1 MVKDQ
6 AYELRKQI
14 TQEEPS
20 AEENQAHTI
29 AVFSGKGG
37 VGKSSFALNFSICLS
52 KQGKKVLIF
61 DLDIGMGNID
71 ILLGMYPKY
80 TLSSMLDERLEIEDI
95 IEQGPS
101 NLSYIAAGT
110 GLSDFFHLNVERFDY
125 FLEQLELVA
134 NTYDYIIFDL
144 GAGMSE
150 EHMAF
155 ISAADECFVVTTTEP
170 TSITDAYAAIKHLV
184 IERPNVNISLMVNR
198 VTGSNESILVYN
210 RLQAAVRNFLSYELK
225 LLGSL
230 PDDSS
235 VIKAVKEQTPYY
247 VMDNRSR
254 VSKMMAKLV
263 LDYLKTMNET
273 PQFES
278 HNELKFISKL
288 KSLFNRKV
296 D

>member
-6 AYELRKQI
+6 AYELRKKVNREHGEKQ
-14 TQEEPS
+14 
-20 AEENQAHTI
+20 QAHTI

-37 VGKSSFALNFSICLS
+37 VGKSSFALNFAICLS

-71 ILLGMYPKY
+71 ILLGMYPKH
-80 TLSSMLDERLEIEDI
+80 TLTSLLEERLNIEDI
-95 IEQGPS
+95 IEHGPT

-110 GLSDFFHLNVERFDY
+110 GLTDFFHLNIERFEY
-125 FLEQLELVA
+125 FLEQLGTVTE
-134 NTYDYIIFDL
+134 TYDYIIFDL

-170 TSITDAYAAIKHLV
+170 TSITDAYAAIKHIVLDR
-184 IERPNVNISLMVNR
+184 EQVNISLLVNR
-198 VTGSNESILVYN
+198 VSNINEAFLVYE
-210 RLQAAVRNFLSYELK
+210 RLRAAVNNFLSYEIK

-230 PDDSS
+230 PDDPA
-235 VIKAVKEQTPYY
+235 VIKAVKDQMPYY
-247 VMDNRSR
+247 LINSRSR

-263 LDYLKTMNET
+263 LDYLKEK
-273 PQFES
+273 
-278 HNELKFISKL
+278 NELIDSTNSNDMMFVSKL
-288 KSLFNRKV
+288 KSLFKRKV
-296 D
+296 E